1 MTAEEIRAALAKDGP
16 LNVFDLDCEAWFP
29 TPDAPAGDGVYFF
42 MDGGSP
48 LGDATAYW
56 RAVPGREFSW
66 AEPFRI
72 DVRSDS
78 GELVLA
84 GGTDWYA
91 STR

>member
-16 LNVFDLDCEAWFP
+16 LTVFDLGIEAWFP
-29 TPDAPAGDGVYFF
+29 TPDGPADDGVYFF
-42 MDGGSP
+42 MDGGSA

-56 RAVPGREFSW
+56 CARPGHEFSW

-72 DVRSDS
+72 DVRANS

-84 GGTDWYA
+84 GGTDWL